1 MLIFLFQGAGH
12 NDVELHPQ
20 YYERLRKFL
29 SVELIKWQLKINV
42 DGSVCNN
49 TSDGATNS
57 NPLAASLKFSEKPP
71 STSAATEN
79 ESNNKKIKHDDN
91 DG

>member
-1 MLIFLFQGAGH
+1 MYWFSFQGAGH

-42 DGSVCNN
+42 EGGICNI
-49 TSDGATNS
+49 TSEGASNS
-57 NPLAASLKFSEKPP
+57 NHMAASLKYTEKPQTP
-71 STSAATEN
+71 STAKEH
-79 ESNNKKIKHDDN
+79 ESNNKKNMHEDN

>member
-1 MLIFLFQGAGH
+1 LSCFIFQGAGH

-29 SVELIKWQLKINV
+29 SVELIKWQLKNNV
-42 DGSVCNN
+42 EGGARSN
-49 TSDGATNS
+49 TSDGATNT
-57 NPLAASLKFSEKPP
+57 NLIAASLKYSQKPQTA
-71 STSAATEN
+71 STATER
-79 ESNNKKIKHDDN
+79 ESNIKNNKQDDN